1 MDQIA
6 LAMTDFQILA
16 QRLIASRAEGD
27 GQLRIEGVASSTI
40 RDHHGDEITEKAL
53 RKMAS
58 TAVGMT
64 IFLNH
69 EYKVP
74 TDVFG
79 VVEKARV
86 VKSDDIDKRTGNP
99 VYDLRVGIRV
109 AKSNPFAVD
118 TFNQIEN
125 DGVKLGISI
134 GAMVPEGGATFAK
147 AGGGRYIVDDADLV
161 EASIISLPANSRS
174 WVDHAVKA
182 LAGDFPMVR
191 GKESK
196 IVLQKRMEL
205 LEQLAGEETL
215 VEAQLGDVVLISSDN
230 SNGTIIAKA
239 GTPEA
244 EELIKEMEAPAELE
258 VEEAE
263 PEAEPHEDDPIEDL
277 EKTRVSVWKDDEVI
291 EIDTGRKKPK
301 ADEDPTPQVADAP
314 ENEGGLEGVGGVV
327 KAGDELV
334 NLTGEAPDPMVKA
347 LMGQL
352 QASRAENVELR
363 RERDAA
369 LEVAQKAVEGART
382 IVARLGELPVGRKTT
397 DGRYA
402 DPELRKAEDAI
413 DSLTGIYDAD
423 VIKMLKK

>member
-1 MDQIA
+1 
-6 LAMTDFQILA
+6 MTDFQILA
-16 QRLIASRAEGD
+16 QRLIASRTEGD
-27 GQLRIEGVASSTI
+27 EELRIEGVASSTI

-79 VVEKARV
+79 TVERAKV
-86 VKSDDIDKRTGNP
+86 VKSGDVDKRTGNP
-99 VYDLRVGIRV
+99 IYDLRVGIKV

-118 TFNQIEN
+118 TYNQIHD

-134 GAMVPEGGATFAK
+134 GAMVPEGGASFIK
-147 AGGGRYIVDDADLV
+147 EGGGRYRVDDADLV

-191 GKESK
+191 GKESQ
-196 IVLQKRMEL
+196 IVLQKRREL
-205 LEQLAGEETL
+205 LDQMGPEEL
-215 VEAQLGDVVLISSDN
+215 ELKAGDVIELGE
-230 SNGTIIAKA
+230 NGPEIITKGGTQHEAAEVITDEDTQEALEESAK
-239 GTPEA
+239 TED
-244 EELIKEMEAPAELE
+244 
-258 VEEAE
+258 
-263 PEAEPHEDDPIEDL
+263 AEPHEDDPPEDL

-301 ADEDPTPQVADAP
+301 AEEDPTPQDAVAP
-314 ENEGGLEGVGGVV
+314 ENEGGLEGTGDVV
-327 KAGDELV
+327 KAGDDLV
-334 NLTGEAPDPMVKA
+334 NLTGESSDPMVKA
-347 LMGQL
+347 LTGQL

-363 RERDAA
+363 KERDAA
-369 LEVAQKAVEGART
+369 LEVARQAVEGART

-397 DGRYA
+397 DGRYV

-413 DSLTGIYDAD
+413 DDLSGIYDAD
-423 VIKMLKK
+423 VIKMLKT